1 MKTNYQ
7 EQIRQ
12 QAGLGDLADAIVAG
26 MENKSEEQHE
36 LSTSRILKV
45 QWLSESVTR
54 EMFKAI
60 TDEINTL
67 EERAR
72 QLAYNYNNEQKHL
85 EIVNL
90 LVRATELR
98 NIRETYGK

>member
-1 MKTNYQ
+1 VKTNYQ
-7 EQIRQ
+7 EQIRL
-12 QAGLGDLADAIVAG
+12 QAGLVDIVEDNGSTDAA
-26 MENKSEEQHE
+26 EPEE

-45 QWLSESVTR
+45 QWLGETVTR
-54 EMFKAI
+54 DMFKAI
-60 TDEINTL
+60 SDNINTL

-85 EIVNL
+85 EIINL

>member
-7 EQIRQ
+7 EQIRT
-12 QAGLGDLADAIVAG
+12 QAGLAEV
-26 MENKSEEQHE
+26 EEPPDEGAEQKQE
-36 LSTSRILKV
+36 VSRILKV

-60 TDEINTL
+60 TDEINNL

>member
-1 MKTNYQ
+1 VKTNYQ

-12 QAGLGDLADAIVAG
+12 QAGLGDLADAIVDSLG
-26 MENKSEEQHE
+26 NTEDQHHE

-54 EMFKAI
+54 DMFKNI
-60 TDEINTL
+60 NDTINTL

-85 EIVNL
+85 EIINL